1 MISEETWEKFR
12 NGEVVF
18 KCTTQELWDKLMVE
32 LEERGYDVSIARAKY
47 KDYGG
52 EGYGIDNESGEI
64 EWCNIGY
71 YESDYPELKIV
82 NVTDDD
88 FSKPLNLT
96 FRLNIPQPPQGLI
109 DILRVIATCEYIEK
123 TYDVQLDLD
132 GLYDKREEYLE
143 KWTSEFEVH
152 I

>member
-12 NGEVVF
+12 DGKVVF

-71 YESDYPELKIV
+71 YESDYPQLMV
-82 NVTDDD
+82 RNVTAED
-88 FSKPLNLT
+88 FSESLMPT
-96 FRLNIPQPPQGLI
+96 EYPQPPRELI
-109 DILRVIATCEYIEK
+109 DILRALATCVLIEK
-123 TYDVQLDLD
+123 TYGVHLNLDEL
-132 GLYDKREEYLE
+132 LE
-143 KWTSEFEVH
+143 KRDELLGKWESTFEAH
-152 I
+152 L